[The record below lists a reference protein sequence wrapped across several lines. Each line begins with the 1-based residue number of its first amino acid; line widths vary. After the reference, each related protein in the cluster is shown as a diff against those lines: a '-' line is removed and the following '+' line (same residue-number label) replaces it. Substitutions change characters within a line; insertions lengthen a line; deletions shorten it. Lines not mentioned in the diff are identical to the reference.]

1 MNLLNMRIKTKALF
15 LFIVFTILSLSV
27 TAVFVIKTSE
37 IHLTKQIEQ
46 LLITQAKSLNDKL
59 ISFDLVSKELN
70 EYINKESEN
79 LLFKEI
85 ASIEDTADRVSTAY
99 SINGES
105 GMSIQFRVMNIIDKK
120 TIGKTGFAFA
130 LEPDGFFYLLC
141 RKRNS
146 LKKLINFF
154 RRW

>member
-79 LLFKEI
+79 LLFFKEI

-130 LEPDGFFYLLC
+130 LEPDGFFICYAE
-141 RKRNS
+141 KE
-146 LKKLINFF
+146 IH
-154 RRW
+154 